1 MEGLIYCLL
10 CPVSMKSSAKS
21 ISFLL
26 AFLFLA
32 GAMNS
37 IVSEIAKEKDPIEL
51 EEESQTSEVA
61 SPGHVVFA
69 QYITSDNCGFCYQYG
84 SPAHHSI
91 KTQHPD
97 DYVYISYQSVSYGN
111 TATPRA
117 GNTVGYNWPWSQG
130 GAPDAFFGD
139 RLDKNQGGCGSNQ
152 CYDNMFNS
160 GGGMSAA
167 TTSQYS

>member
-10 CPVSMKSSAKS
+10 CPIGMKSSAKS

-26 AFLFLA
+26 VFLFLA

-37 IVSEIAKEKDPIEL
+37 IVSEIAIEKDQIEL

-91 KTQHPD
+91 KPNTLTTF
-97 DYVYISYQSVSYGN
+97 YISYQSVFME
-111 TATPRA
+111 TLQLQA

-130 GAPDAFFGD
+130 GA
-139 RLDKNQGGCGSNQ
+139 LMHS
-152 CYDNMFNS
+152 
-160 GGGMSAA
+160 SAVD
-167 TTSQYS
+167 